1 MTRSTTTARTTVRVL
16 LVVFLFG
23 LFTLTAVRLL
33 RPGDQEEGGGATAAG
48 ASGTGPGSTRVAPAV
63 DGSETPPADPA
74 KHSVRT
80 AREATQPLPLPG
92 DEGFG
97 AQEPIDGDLPE
108 VIRSRVRAVVP
119 VGQSMVTG
127 GHRLEDGSHEFA
139 VITPKWMDMPGGQK
153 LVEMEVD
160 LIRLDAAGVKSAG
173 LDTLV
178 TGERKS
184 EQNAEVWT
192 PEELERTMEGV
203 DRAALQSKPR
213 VVTSPGSAARIT
225 VGTLQGQQLNLELEA
240 VEMADGA
247 FDLRS
252 DLKRLE

>member
-1 MTRSTTTARTTVRVL
+1 MTRSATTATTPVRVL
-16 LVVFLFG
+16 LILLFLG
-23 LFTLTAVRLL
+23 LIALTADRLL
-33 RPGDQEEGGGATAAG
+33 RPAESGVGEGGAA
-48 ASGTGPGSTRVAPAV
+48 A
-63 DGSETPPADPA
+63 DGSGRRPEATLVAADSQTMPADPA
-74 KHSVRT
+74 KHSART
-80 AREATQPLPLPG
+80 ARKATQSVSSPG
-92 DEGFG
+92 DDGFG

-139 VITPKWMDMPGGQK
+139 VITPKWMETPGGQK
-153 LVEMEVD
+153 LVEMEVE
-160 LIRLDAAGVKSAG
+160 LIRLDAAGVNSAG

-192 PEELERTMEGV
+192 PEELALTMEGV

-240 VEMADGA
+240 AERPDGA
-247 FDLRS
+247 FDLKS